1 MIYNLEVEGE
11 TAALKVTQTGEGGLE
26 ITSPQGRYDVTC
38 RRINDHHLYLTIDG
52 VGVNAFV
59 SGDSE
64 AKQIM
69 INGVTYQVADADVR
83 TRQSASAAA
92 QALPREVTPPMPSVV
107 VKILVVEGQ
116 RVRQGEG
123 LIVVS
128 AMMMETSLAAPF
140 DARVVRINTAVGEK
154 VMPGDTLV
162 DLEAEEDEAKTAGDD
177 I

>member
-1 MIYNLEVEGE
+1 MIFNLEVEGE
-11 TAALKVTQTGEGGLE
+11 AAVLKVVHTEAGGLE

-38 RRINDHHLYLTIDG
+38 RRINDYHLYLTIDG

-69 INGVTYQVADADVR
+69 INGVTYQVADADAR
-83 TRQSASAAA
+83 TRHSASGAATHA
-92 QALPREVTPPMPSVV
+92 IPREVTPPMPSVV
-107 VKILVVEGQ
+107 VKILVTEGQ

-128 AMMMETSLAAPF
+128 AMKMETSLAAPF
-140 DARVVRINTAVGEK
+140 DARVVRINTAVGDK

-162 DLEAEEDEAKTAGDD
+162 DLAAEAEEA
-177 I
+177 